1 MGFLS
6 VCWRSDRLFAL
17 IIFRDG
23 KSADPSDY
31 GWPEMKQRVAEM
43 IIQFL
48 SGVSCDRIRQI

>member
-1 MGFLS
+1 MDFLP

-23 KSADPSDY
+23 KSVDPSDY
-31 GWPEMKQRVAEM
+31 GRPEMKQRVAEM

-48 SGVSCDRIRQI
+48 SDVSCDRIRQI